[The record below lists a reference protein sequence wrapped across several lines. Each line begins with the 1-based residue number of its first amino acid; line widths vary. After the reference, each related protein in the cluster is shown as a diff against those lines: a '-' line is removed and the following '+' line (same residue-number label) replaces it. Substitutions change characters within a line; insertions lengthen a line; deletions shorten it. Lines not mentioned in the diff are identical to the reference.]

1 MSYDFALAWKILPE
15 LLQGTLVTLAVV
27 VLPVIFGMLISV
39 PITLA
44 RLSSNRVLVGA
55 AWSFTTVFRGA
66 PALVVVYM
74 VYNGVATLSIVRD
87 TFLWNIFSDAY
98 FCAVIGL
105 TLNHAGFLT
114 EVIRG
119 ALQAVPRDV
128 IEAARSMG
136 LTRRLVFVKITA
148 PLAVRY
154 GLSAYLNE
162 IILFVKGTA
171 VVSAI
176 TVTDLLAV
184 ANETVSNTYDL
195 ITPLVSAAFIYW
207 LLVQIL
213 RSIFVRLERHLT
225 RHLNLEG
232 AKSDNR
238 ESSIGKS
245 L

>member
-1 MSYDFALAWKILPE
+1 MNYDFSLAWRILPE
-15 LLQGTLVTLAVV
+15 LLQGTTVTLAVV
-27 VLPVIFGMLISV
+27 ALPLVFGMLISV

-44 RLSSNRVLVGA
+44 RLSSSPILVGA

-66 PALVVVYM
+66 PALIVVYLI
-74 VYNGVATLSIVRD
+74 YNGVATLGFVRD
-87 TFLWNIFSDAY
+87 TILWDIFSEAY
-98 FCAVIGL
+98 YCAVIGL

-119 ALQAVPRDV
+119 ALKAVPRDV
-128 IEAARSMG
+128 IEAAKSIG
-136 LTRRLVFVKITA
+136 LTRRQIFVKITA
-148 PLAVRY
+148 PLAIRY
-154 GLSAYLNE
+154 GLSSYLNE
-162 IILFVKGTA
+162 IILLVKGTA

-184 ANETVSNTYDL
+184 ANEILSTTYDL
-195 ITPLVSAAFIYW
+195 ITPLVSAAAIYW

-213 RSIFVRLERHLT
+213 RSVFVRLERHLS
-225 RHLNLEG
+225 RHLNFDD
-232 AKSDNR
+232 AKGDKR

>member
-1 MSYDFALAWKILPE
+1 MNYDFALAWRILPE

-27 VLPVIFGMLISV
+27 ALPLVFGMLISV

-44 RLSSNRVLVGA
+44 RLSSNPVLIGA

-66 PALVVVYM
+66 PALVVVYLI
-74 VYNGVATLSIVRD
+74 YNGVATLPIVRD
-87 TFLWNIFSDAY
+87 TILWNVFSEAY
-98 FCAVIGL
+98 YCAVIGL

-119 ALQAVPRDV
+119 ALQAVPRNL
-128 IEAARSMG
+128 IEAAMSIG
-136 LTRRLVFVKITA
+136 LTRGQIFVKITV

-184 ANETVSNTYDL
+184 ANETVSTTFDL
-195 ITPLVSAAFIYW
+195 ITPLVSAAIIYW

-213 RSIFVRLERHLT
+213 RSIFVRLERNLT
-225 RHLNLEG
+225 RHLDLDG
-232 AKSDNR
+232 AKGDNR
-238 ESSIGKS
+238 GTSIGRS

>member
-1 MSYDFALAWKILPE
+1 MPRGLAE
-15 LLQGTLVTLAVV
+15 LSRRG
-27 VLPVIFGMLISV
+27 GSV

-87 TFLWNIFSDAY
+87 TFLWNIFSEAY
-98 FCAVIGL
+98 YCAVIGL
-105 TLNHAGFLT
+105 TLNHSGFLT

-171 VVSAI
+171 VVSEERVI
-176 TVTDLLAV
+176 PLSRGSFCGSGGSWLSRLH
-184 ANETVSNTYDL
+184 ERYELQGFPVSSEAD
-195 ITPLVSAAFIYW
+195 A
-207 LLVQIL
+207 
-213 RSIFVRLERHLT
+213 
-225 RHLNLEG
+225 
-232 AKSDNR
+232 
-238 ESSIGKS
+238 
-245 L
+245 

>member
-1 MSYDFALAWKILPE
+1 MNYDFALAWRILPE
-15 LLQGTLVTLAVV
+15 LLQGTAVTVAVV
-27 VLPVIFGMLISV
+27 VLPLVFGMLISI

-44 RLSSNRVLVGA
+44 RLSSNPILVSA

-66 PALVVVYM
+66 PALVVVYLI
-74 VYNGVATLSIVRD
+74 YNGVATLGFVRD
-87 TFLWNIFSDAY
+87 TILWNVFSEAY
-98 FCAVIGL
+98 YCAVIGL

-119 ALQAVPRDV
+119 ALQAVPRDL
-128 IEAARSMG
+128 IDAAKSMA
-136 LTRRLVFVKITA
+136 LTRRQIFVKITT
-148 PLAVRY
+148 PLAIRY

-184 ANETVSNTYDL
+184 ANETVSTTYDL
-195 ITPLVSAAFIYW
+195 VTPLVSAAVIYW

-225 RHLNLEG
+225 RHLNLDG

>member
-1 MSYDFALAWKILPE
+1 MNYDFALAWRILPE

-27 VLPVIFGMLISV
+27 ALPLVFGMLISV

-44 RLSSNRVLVGA
+44 RLSSNPVLIGA

-66 PALVVVYM
+66 PALVVVYLI
-74 VYNGVATLSIVRD
+74 YNGVATLPIVRD
-87 TFLWNIFSDAY
+87 TILWNVFSEAY
-98 FCAVIGL
+98 YCAVIGL

-119 ALQAVPRDV
+119 ALQAVPRNL
-128 IEAARSMG
+128 IEAAMSIG
-136 LTRRLVFVKITA
+136 LTRGQIFVKITV

-184 ANETVSNTYDL
+184 ANETVSTTFDL
-195 ITPLVSAAFIYW
+195 ITPLVSAAIIYW

-225 RHLNLEG
+225 RHLDLDG
-232 AKSDNR
+232 AKGDNR
-238 ESSIGKS
+238 GTSIGRS